1 MAAAKPPRSSHRLVC
16 FFYSRKQTCL
26 RLFSQDHVRVSED
39 LRAAL
44 SRPCLY
50 PSEAL
55 FWCYFRYATCP
66 GWQVLLSLSGKT
78 RREELPQYLCWHGS
92 ILSWNHAAQLCTWY
106 IRKQCAHY
114 SSPALREPQS
124 NHSFSRPQAQ
134 LSVLLTPHDPPFSP
148 VHPLL
153 SPSSD
158 FDPAFGILWDYHG
171 DQWNLETD
179 NGRISRADSW

>member
-1 MAAAKPPRSSHRLVC
+1 MAKPPRSFHRLAC
-16 FFYSRKQTCL
+16 ICSRNQTCL
-26 RLFSQDHVRVSED
+26 RSSSQDHVRVSED
-39 LRAAL
+39 LRATL
-44 SRPCLY
+44 SCPCEY

-92 ILSWNHAAQLCTWY
+92 ILSWNHARSALHLY
-106 IRKQCAHY
+106 IRKQCAH
-114 SSPALREPQS
+114 SLSPALREPHS
-124 NHSFSRPQAQ
+124 NHPFSRPQAQ
-134 LSVLLTPHDPPFSP
+134 LSVLPTPHDPPYPP

-153 SPSSD
+153 SLSNN
-158 FDPAFGILWDYHG
+158 FDPAFGILWGYHG

-179 NGRISRADSW
+179 NGRISRADS